1 MLSISALSA
10 AILSLAIWSS
20 STAAA
25 SASGMSGIV
34 SNDDMLGLRDRK
46 LVGVDGIEEIEDAA
60 PGKGSLNLEEV
71 VTGDDCAEEEESLIG

>member
-1 MLSISALSA
+1 
-10 AILSLAIWSS
+10 
-20 STAAA
+20 
-25 SASGMSGIV
+25 
-34 SNDDMLGLRDRK
+34 MLGLRDRK